1 MPVREAVAGR
11 LKAAQLPHAL
21 MICGEAGVGK
31 AELASAIAHLL
42 VCENPRLNSAEA
54 CGECKQCQ
62 LVSAE
67 SHPDVRRFAPE
78 KKSRVIKVDQVRAL
92 SGFAVVSPQVAQRKV
107 IIVDRADLL
116 NISAGNALLKTL
128 EEPSGDVMLLLL
140 QETGR
145 PVLPTLRSRCQQ
157 LVIATPASEM
167 AEHWLSAQLDQR
179 HGDLGVTAEQRQ
191 QALRLARYAPM
202 RALSYLLDDF
212 LGGRAKALDQFRGFM
227 KGGISLGDATRPF
240 KALGLEQTLWLM
252 ELWATDLA
260 RFAAGGDGAD
270 AEAAEMLR
278 FLATANPAHRA
289 HRLLDSIYLSR
300 AATVNNASAELEIER
315 LLVEWRALMPS
326 RRARAG

>member
-1 MPVREAVAGR
+1 M
-11 LKAAQLPHAL
+11 
-21 MICGEAGVGK
+21 GK
-31 AELASAIAHLL
+31 AELASAFAHLL
-42 VCENPRLNSAEA
+42 VCENPRLNLAEP
-54 CGECKQCQ
+54 CGACKQCQ

-67 SHPDVRRFAPE
+67 SHPDIRRFAPE

-92 SGFAVVSPQVAQRKV
+92 SGFAVESPQVARRKV

-157 LVIATPASEM
+157 LVIPTPAPEV
-167 AEHWLSAQLDQR
+167 ADQWLSARLAQR
-179 HGDLGVTAEQRQ
+179 HADLGIAAEQRH
-191 QALRLARYAPM
+191 QALRLARHAPM
-202 RALSYLLDDF
+202 RALSYLRGDF
-212 LGGRAKALDQFRGFM
+212 LSQRVEALDHFRGFM
-227 KGGISLGDATRPF
+227 KGSTSLADATRPF

-260 RFAAGGDGAD
+260 RYTAGGDGAD

-278 FLATANPAHRA
+278 FLATVNPAHRA
-289 HRLLDSIYLSR
+289 HWLLDSIYQSR
-300 AATVNNASAELEIER
+300 AATVNNASTELEIER
-315 LLVEWRALMPS
+315 LLIEWRSLMPP
-326 RRARAG
+326 RRARAV